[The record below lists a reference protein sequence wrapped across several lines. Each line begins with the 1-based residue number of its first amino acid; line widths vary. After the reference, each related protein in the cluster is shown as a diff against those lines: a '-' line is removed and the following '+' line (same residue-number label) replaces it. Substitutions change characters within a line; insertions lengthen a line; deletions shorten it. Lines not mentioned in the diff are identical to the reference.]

1 EFVANAAHELRSPLA
16 AIRSSVE
23 VALNRQRSPDEYAML
38 LGEVM
43 EECQYLSNLVNRL
56 LILAEGD
63 AGRLG
68 TRHQT
73 ARLDNIVRESLD
85 MFEAVA
91 DLHGIRLEA
100 ATLPAVLVPGDE
112 VHLRQ
117 VVRNLLDNAI
127 NFSSPGSAVHVALL
141 VDQQKRQVVMTVR
154 DHGAGIPPEDLP
166 HIFERFFR
174 GDKARQRGPGRSS
187 GLGLSICE

>member
-1 EFVANAAHELRSPLA
+1 NREFVANAAHELRSPLA

-23 VALNRQRSPDEYAML
+23 VALNRSRTPEEYAGL

-68 TRHQT
+68 MRNQT
-73 ARLDNIVRESLD
+73 ARLDKIVRESLD

-91 DLHGIRLEA
+91 ESHDVRLEVSA
-100 ATLPAVLVPGDE
+100 LPAAAVPGDE
-112 VHLRQ
+112 FHLRQ
-117 VVRNLLDNAI
+117 VVRNLIDNAI
-127 NFSSPGSAVHVALL
+127 KFNSPGGRVAVALRTDAEGRRAVL
-141 VDQQKRQVVMTVR
+141 TV
-154 DHGAGIPPEDLP
+154 
-166 HIFERFFR
+166 
-174 GDKARQRGPGRSS
+174 
-187 GLGLSICE
+187 